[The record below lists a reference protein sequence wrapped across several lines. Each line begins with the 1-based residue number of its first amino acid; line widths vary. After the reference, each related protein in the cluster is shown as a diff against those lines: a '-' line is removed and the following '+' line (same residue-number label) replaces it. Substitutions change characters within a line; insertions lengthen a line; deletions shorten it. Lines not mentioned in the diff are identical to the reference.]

1 MSFVTSNEHRQS
13 AAELTV
19 FASFVSCCMM
29 QSFVNCLTLHL
40 MRLLDKIGL
49 QDNSVMSDCYQLPRK
64 TKCTRRKQYLFLSSS
79 IIGLSLHVIV

>member
-19 FASFVSCCMM
+19 FASFVSRCMM

-49 QDNSVMSDCYQLPRK
+49 QDNSVINFHVKLSVPDENNIFFY
-64 TKCTRRKQYLFLSSS
+64 RRLL
-79 IIGLSLHVIV
+79 